1 MKEDRNDEIICRCE
15 EVTRGEIE
23 EAIRE
28 GTITMNELKRHTRCC
43 MGNCQGRTCK
53 RLVEQ
58 ILAKETGQKPEDILP
73 STYRQPVRIVSISAL
88 KADEE
93 G

>member
-1 MKEDRNDEIICRCE
+1 MENNRIDEIICRCE

-53 RLVEQ
+53 RLVAQ
-58 ILAKETGQKPEDILP
+58 ILAEKTGQALSEILP
-73 STYRQPVRIVSISAL
+73 STYRQPVRVVSLGAIE
-88 KADEE
+88 ADDEM
-93 G
+93 